1 MSETYMANQ
10 KLVRTWQK
18 KIIEI
23 CESKLGRALR
33 SYELGAITSAGGFLA
48 LEMIEDTVR
57 EAQPDE
63 IEQYLISITAT

>member
-1 MSETYMANQ
+1 MSNE

-18 KIIEI
+18 KIVEI
-23 CESKLGRALR
+23 CVSKLGRPLR
-33 SYELGAITSAGGFLA
+33 SDELGAIRSVAGFLT

-63 IEQYLISITAT
+63 IEQYLVSILAM

>member
-1 MSETYMANQ
+1 MSNE

-18 KIIEI
+18 KIVEI
-23 CESKLGRALR
+23 CVSKLGRPLR
-33 SYELGAITSAGGFLA
+33 SDELGAITSVGGFLA

-63 IEQYLISITAT
+63 IEQYLVSILAT